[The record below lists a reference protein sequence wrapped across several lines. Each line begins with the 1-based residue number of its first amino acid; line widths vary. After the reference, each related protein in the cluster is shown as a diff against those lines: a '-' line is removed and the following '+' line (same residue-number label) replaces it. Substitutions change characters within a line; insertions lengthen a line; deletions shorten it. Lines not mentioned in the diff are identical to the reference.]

1 MPLTLAQLER
11 HLFALRSGQHP
22 VLLISS
28 LPLLFAFACAQSNS
42 TETLAVIDS
51 SVPSPDASADGNAGS
66 AGDAGDDDVQVL
78 PKRCVGSTPTAP
90 SGSVAAPLPTQHAEL
105 WRKKVGPGSLSGEL
119 VLANDRLAY
128 SGNRSLVVVDRQG
141 NPLWEY
147 LDPGVTRA
155 SPAVADREGN
165 LYYATSFAYSFKP
178 DGQIRWKVPLGP
190 PLPGT
195 SEMTYARS
203 LLLSPDGH
211 LYFAASDGY
220 LYRINKDSG
229 YIVWRKKVGLKSGL
243 GRFISAGVGDTLF
256 EEDSPYA
263 TVTGEPSQAPTD
275 GTRSLLVGGATWSGM
290 LASSYEP
297 LGDAITQRTWFLDW
311 CMNPVWRADNTG
323 GSWQANL
330 VRTDGSIAFT
340 VYPSGSKLGDPYS
353 GYVYSSD
360 GKILLGPKPT
370 RGTLMAA
377 GADGTMYSLECTDWD
392 TALAELRIHAYSPD
406 LDEQWSMSLG
416 QGCIQIA
423 GALADD
429 GVLYVVRPVPL
440 AGVELEM
447 IAIQTTSPGLAK
459 SAMPTRGFNNR
470 RSGWLDLP

>member
-1 MPLTLAQLER
+1 MSGIGFATSAA
-11 HLFALRSGQHP
+11 LFSAVACGGSTSGEP
-22 VLLISS
+22 V
-28 LPLLFAFACAQSNS
+28 
-42 TETLAVIDS
+42 AVVDS
-51 SVPSPDASADGNAGS
+51 SVPIPDGSAGGIGGG

-78 PKRCVGSTPTAP
+78 PKRCVGNTPTAP

-105 WRKKVGPGSLSGEL
+105 WRKKVGPGSLNGEL
-119 VLANDRLAY
+119 VLSNDRLAY

-147 LDPGVTRA
+147 LDPGITSA
-155 SPAVADREGN
+155 SPVVADREGN

-229 YIVWRKKVGLKSGL
+229 HIVWRKKVGLKSGL

-256 EEDSPYA
+256 EEQSPYA
-263 TVTGEPSQAPTD
+263 TATGEPSQAPTS
-275 GTRSLLVGGATWSGM
+275 GNRSLLVTGATWSGM
-290 LASSYEP
+290 LASSYEEI
-297 LGDAITQRTWFLDW
+297 GDAIRQRTYFLDW
-311 CMNPVWRADNTG
+311 CMNPVWPAENTG
-323 GSWQANL
+323 GSWQANI
-330 VRTDGSIAFT
+330 VRADGSIAFT

-377 GADGTMYSLECTDWD
+377 GADGTMYSLECSNWD
-392 TALAELRIHAYSPD
+392 TALAELTIHAYSSE
-406 LDEQWSMSLG
+406 LGEQWSMNLG

-429 GVLYVVRPVPL
+429 GQLYVVHPLGL

-447 IAIQTTSPGLAK
+447 IAIQTQSPGLAK

-470 RSGWLDLP
+470 RTGWLDVP